1 VTFVGIS
8 PKWSKPEWTL
18 QELYAPDIIFLTV
31 CIARVKEAFSF
42 LQRPVLKVLSIDCEN
57 YLLFSPQ
64 VPSISGEE
72 SLRIPAFTNDGHF
85 VK

>member
-42 LQRPVLKVLSIDCEN
+42 LQRPVPKG
-57 YLLFSPQ
+57 FK
-64 VPSISGEE
+64 
-72 SLRIPAFTNDGHF
+72 H
-85 VK
+85 

>member
-42 LQRPVLKVLSIDCEN
+42 LQRPVPKGFKQVL
-57 YLLFSPQ
+57 
-64 VPSISGEE
+64 V
-72 SLRIPAFTNDGHF
+72 
-85 VK
+85 VKKIYGFQLSQMTGTS